1 MKKGKYIVLAFG
13 CIVILGLVHATMQ
26 DRSKDENGHPS
37 GPQVVNERMLLERA
51 YPDAVFDLVAY
62 KKGVAEALRLRSA
75 QVERDLLTWTVEG
88 PGNIGGRFNTI
99 AIHPTDSDI
108 MLA

>member
-51 YPDAVFDLVAY
+51 YPMQCSIWSPIKRVLLKPFD
-62 KKGVAEALRLRSA
+62 
-75 QVERDLLTWTVEG
+75 
-88 PGNIGGRFNTI
+88 
-99 AIHPTDSDI
+99 
-108 MLA
+108 